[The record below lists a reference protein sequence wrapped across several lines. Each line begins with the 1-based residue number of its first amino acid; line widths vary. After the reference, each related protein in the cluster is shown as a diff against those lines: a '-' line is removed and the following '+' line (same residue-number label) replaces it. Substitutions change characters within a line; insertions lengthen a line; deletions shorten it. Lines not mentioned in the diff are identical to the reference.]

1 MTHSTPMEEKWYVKP
16 QKTAKTREKTG
27 GFSRGENRGGVH
39 SSSQKHLRQTD
50 NCLPPK
56 TSWDIKDGMGK
67 NKGLAKS
74 CPKRYYTERGPT
86 SRTSHLVSQTCKI
99 Q

>member
-1 MTHSTPMEEKWYVKP
+1 MSNHRRQ
-16 QKTAKTREKTG
+16 QKTERRQEDSVG
-27 GFSRGENRGGVH
+27 GNRGGVH

-67 NKGLAKS
+67 NKGLVKS
-74 CPKRYYTERGPT
+74 GPKRYYTERGPT